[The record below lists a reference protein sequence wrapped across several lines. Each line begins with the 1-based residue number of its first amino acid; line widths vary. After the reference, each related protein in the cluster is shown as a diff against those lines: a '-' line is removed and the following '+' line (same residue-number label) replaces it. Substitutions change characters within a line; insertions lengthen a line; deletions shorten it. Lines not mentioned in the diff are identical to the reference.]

1 MMDTVCQNC
10 IENTKPREKGR
21 LGLLTGLMLVILPK
35 CPFCIMAFTGT
46 ALLCGE
52 GTIIESSVTHNST
65 LTIII
70 TSMLC
75 ITTLAGIILNR
86 RGMRTVYST
95 ILAAVGMTMI
105 MYSVVLDGG
114 QTLYYAGILLV
125 FIAVWMNGS
134 MAWFYFQVKNGLK
147 GLYQRERRV

>member
-1 MMDTVCQNC
+1 
-10 IENTKPREKGR
+10 
-21 LGLLTGLMLVILPK
+21 
-35 CPFCIMAFTGT
+35 MAFTGT

-86 RGMRTVYST
+86 RGMRTVYSA
-95 ILAAVGMTMI
+95 ILAAVGMIMI
-105 MYSVVLDGG
+105 MYSVVWDGG

>member
-1 MMDTVCQNC
+1 M
-10 IENTKPREKGR
+10 
-21 LGLLTGLMLVILPK
+21 GLLTGLLLIILPK

-86 RGMRTVYST
+86 RGMRTVYAA
-95 ILAAVGMTMI
+95 ILAVIGMMMI
-105 MYSVVLDGG
+105 MYSVVWDGG

-125 FIAVWMNGS
+125 FTAVWMNGS
-134 MAWFYFQVKNGLK
+134 MSWFYFQVKSALK